1 MSLKK
6 TKYTNLCIYIY
17 TWSDVNQKKHKRNSK
32 IIPKKTGQKKNI
44 AFNRSKMVT
53 ATYLAIP
60 LGRSRYFIKV
70 QHQLQEKLFGNFTA

>member
-1 MSLKK
+1 MSTKK
-6 TKYTNLCIYIY
+6 STNA
-17 TWSDVNQKKHKRNSK
+17 TQKSSQKKLD
-32 IIPKKTGQKKNI
+32 QKKNI